1 MLSLFSSSILGKIF
15 EIQFLKT
22 LIFKK
27 KSDVSYLCRPIA
39 NLFLQIE

>member
-1 MLSLFSSSILGKIF
+1 MLSLFSLSILGKII

-27 KSDVSYLCRPIA
+27 KVMSVTDVVL
-39 NLFLQIE
+39 